1 MSDISK
7 HLGQVS
13 QYSSSYSPDILVR
26 ESRSPNRIAHNVVPD
41 SFVGFDVWNIYEV
54 SFLTDKGL
62 PVVGYGKLIYPS
74 SNEYIVESK
83 SLKLYFFS
91 YNMEKMGENTDAAI
105 DTVEQQVVID
115 LSALLEVPV
124 QFKFFKAH
132 EEVVPY
138 NPFQLT
144 EDSKIPCKFKDID
157 TIDGIENIE
166 FNDFVE
172 NKELLVVNPFGKLY
186 IHKAVKSCFLRS
198 SCKITHQPDWGDL
211 YVYYKGPNLLDN
223 KSLIQYIVSF
233 RSEWHFH
240 EEVCEM
246 IYAALYEVLQ
256 PAELMV
262 SCLYTRRGGLDIN
275 PIRATHGYLLDQGL
289 IDINTVVQKTTR
301 Q

>member
-26 ESRSPNRIAHNVVPD
+26 ENRTPNREAHNVDPN

-91 YNMEKMGENTDAAI
+91 YNMEKMGENTDVAI

-138 NPFQLT
+138 KPFQLT

-157 TIDGIENIE
+157 TIDEIENIE

-172 NKELLVVNPFGKLY
+172 NKELLKIDHFNIAPHTA
-186 IHKAVKSCFLRS
+186 ITSCLLRS
-198 SCKITHQPDWGDL
+198 ACRITHQPDWGDL
-211 YVYYKGPNLLDN
+211 YVYYKGGKMLDN

-233 RSEWHFH
+233 RGEWHFH

-246 IYAALYEVLQ
+246 IYAALLAVLQ
-256 PAELMV
+256 PEELMV

-275 PIRATHGYLLDQGL
+275 PIRATHSYLLDQGL